1 MFARLF
7 VNRPTLVF
15 VIIAAC
21 GLAGIYSWFTLIRQ
35 LFPIVDLPTISVTAT
50 YSGASTT
57 EMRDTVVRPLEDSIA
72 GAPNLDY
79 MTSSIQ
85 QGQATISVTF
95 LINSDKN
102 ADLLEVQKR
111 VQNAGYKLPT
121 DLHTPTVSSLD
132 PSQSTVVTVFASST
146 TLSPNDLSAII
157 TNTVVPRLEQV
168 PGISNATPQ
177 GAVTPALVASID
189 PQRMAA
195 SGATV
200 SDVISAIAN
209 NNNRS
214 PGGYATRSGKE
225 TSIDVRGDISTPATI
240 GELLLPGATTAA
252 TIPTGL
258 PAWTTSARLLHVNDV
273 AKVYAGFEPPRT
285 YAFHSGISAIN
296 LTLQKTTGASE
307 VDASNNVIAALPAI
321 RKEFPAIYFTLG
333 TVAATNTQVQ
343 LDGVTH
349 TLAEGIALTALVML
363 FFLRSWRNAVVVIV
377 AIPTSLAVTLTIMR
391 ACGFTL
397 DTVSLLAMTLVIGI
411 LVDDSIVVMENVARQ
426 RENGLGVKE
435 AAIRGAGEIGLAA
448 IVITSVI
455 VAVFLPIAF
464 LPGVIG
470 KFLFGFAI
478 DIVVATITSLLI
490 SFSVTP
496 SLAGNWSLKSTWK
509 AWPIIEAFNT
519 QFDRLSFWYVH
530 TALPWG
536 VRRPKI
542 VIGASIVSFVAAVA
556 LVPLGFVGAEFI
568 PAVDRGDFTVQ
579 LTMPAGTAIAATSTA
594 TVKLEQYIEA
604 HVTDLARESAVA
616 GSYTSQLGVVDQGNV
631 SEISATLVANP
642 KRSTRMWSDDLTRE
656 LAPLVPDA
664 KVTVIPA
671 TGINGGVSQP
681 ISYVVTG
688 TGGADPQPDAT
699 KLAAMLAAVPGAQN
713 VTNGAGAPAPQLD
726 VHFDRDAARALNV
739 DIGTAA
745 SAIRA
750 AFGGTAVTQYD
761 APQGLTDVEVIYP
774 LDQRRDLSGI
784 GAIAVRSNSGNIV
797 HIGDFARMVNVLA
810 PPIITRQDRQTV
822 VTIGANVADGY
833 SQTNVQKAFTAKLNA
848 YRFAAGVGLGTTA
861 GGTGQDL
868 NDTITGMTTALA
880 IAIVLV
886 YLLMVALF
894 DSYVSPII
902 ILGSVP
908 VALVGALGALAL
920 TAKTLNLFSLIGVIL
935 LIALVAKNGILIV
948 DFANRARKGGASKVT
963 AIMRSAHVRFRPIM
977 MTTIAMIAGMA
988 PLALAL
994 EAGAAERQA
1003 LGIVVIGGLL
1013 SSLVLTLVLIPVLY
1027 LWLAPKHMHQ
1037 AEAATPKPSSG
1048 HAERNG
1054 HSAMPELEPVR

>member
-21 GLAGIYSWFTLIRQ
+21 SLAGIYSWFTLVRQ
-35 LFPIVDLPTISVTAT
+35 LFPTVDLPTISVTAT

-95 LINSDKN
+95 LIKSDKN

-121 DLHTPTVSSLD
+121 DMHTPTVSSLD
-132 PSQSTVVTVFASST
+132 PSESTVVTVFASSA
-146 TLSPNDLSAII
+146 TLSPNDLSVII

-168 PGISNATPQ
+168 PGISNATAQ
-177 GAVTPALVASID
+177 GAVTPALVASLD
-189 PQRMAA
+189 PQRIAA

-209 NNNRS
+209 NNNRA

-225 TSIDVRGDISTPATI
+225 TSVDVRGDITTPATI
-240 GELLLPGATTAA
+240 GDLLLPGSSTGA
-252 TIPTGL
+252 TIPSGL
-258 PAWTTSARLLHVNDV
+258 PAWTTAARLLRVSDV
-273 AKVYAGFEPPRT
+273 AKVYPGFEPPRT
-285 YAFHSGISAIN
+285 YAFHSGLSAIN

-307 VDASNNVIAALPAI
+307 VDASNAVIAALPSI
-321 RKEFPAIYFTLG
+321 RKEFPDITFTLG
-333 TVAATNTQVQ
+333 TIAATNTQVQ
-343 LDGVTH
+343 LDGVVH
-349 TLAEGIALTALVML
+349 TLAEAIALTALVML

-377 AIPTSLAVTLTIMR
+377 AIPTSLGVTLTIMR
-391 ACGFTL
+391 ACNFTL

-411 LVDDSIVVMENVARQ
+411 LVDDSIVVIENVARQ
-426 RENGLGVKE
+426 REHGLGIKE
-435 AAIRGAGEIGLAA
+435 SAIAGAAEIGLPA
-448 IVITSVI
+448 IVITFVI
-455 VAVFLPIAF
+455 VAVFLPVAF
-464 LPGVIG
+464 LPGIIG
-470 KFLFGFAI
+470 KFMFGFAI

-509 AWPIIEAFNT
+509 AWPIIDAFNT

-530 TALPWG
+530 AALPWG
-536 VRRPKI
+536 VRHPKTVI
-542 VIGASIVSFVAAVA
+542 VACVVAFFASIA
-556 LVPLGFVGAEFI
+556 LIPLGFVGAEFI
-568 PAVDRGDFTVQ
+568 PAVDRGEFTVQ
-579 LTMPAGTAIAATSTA
+579 LTMPPGTAIASTSAA
-594 TVKLEQYIEA
+594 TVTLERYIEA

-616 GSYTSQLGVVDQGNV
+616 GSFTSQLGVVNQGNV
-631 SEISATLVANP
+631 AEINATLVSNP
-642 KRSTRMWSDDLTRE
+642 KRSTRQWADDLTRE
-656 LAPLVPDA
+656 FAPLVPDA
-664 KVTVIPA
+664 SVTVIPA

-699 KLAAMLAAVPGAQN
+699 KLAAMLAAIPGAQN
-713 VTNGAGAPAPQLD
+713 VTNGAGAPAPQLE
-726 VHFDRDAARALNV
+726 VHFDRDVARALNV
-739 DIGTAA
+739 DIGTA
-745 SAIRA
+745 SSTIRA

-774 LDQRRDLSGI
+774 GDAREDLRAI
-784 GAIAVRSNSGNIV
+784 GAIAVRTNAGNIV
-797 HIGDFARMVNVLA
+797 HIGDFTHMVNVLA

-822 VTIGANVADGY
+822 VTIGANVADGF
-833 SQTNVQKAFTAKLNA
+833 SQTNVQNAFTAKLKG
-848 YRFAAGVGLGTTA
+848 YRFAPGVGFGTTA

-868 NDTITGMTTALA
+868 NDTITGMSTALLVA
-880 IAIVLV
+880 VVLV

-894 DSYVSPII
+894 DSYISPVI

-908 VALVGALGALAL
+908 VAVVGALVALAI
-920 TAKTLNLFSLIGVIL
+920 THKTLNLFSLIGVIL
-935 LIALVAKNGILIV
+935 LIALVAKNGILLV
-948 DFANRARKGGASKVT
+948 DFANSARAHGLDKVA
-963 AIMRSAHVRFRPIM
+963 AIVRSAHVRFRPIM

-988 PLALAL
+988 PLSLAL
-994 EAGAAERQA
+994 EAGATERQA
-1003 LGIVVIGGLL
+1003 LGIVVIGGLT

-1027 LWLAPKHMHQ
+1027 VWLAPKTV
-1037 AEAATPKPSSG
+1037 ARSASTTPTASPS
-1048 HAERNG
+1048 HAQRNG
-1054 HSAMPELEPVR
+1054 HTALPQLEPAR

>member
-15 VIIAAC
+15 VIVVAC
-21 GLAGIYSWFTLIRQ
+21 CLAGIYSWFTLIRQ
-35 LFPIVDLPTISVTAT
+35 LFPTVDLPTISVSAM
-50 YSGASTT
+50 YNGASTT

-132 PSQSTVVTVFASST
+132 PSESTVVTVFASSA

-168 PGISNATPQ
+168 PGISNATAQ
-177 GAVTPALVASID
+177 GAVTPALVASMD

-195 SGATV
+195 TGATV

-225 TSIDVRGDISTPATI
+225 TSIDVRGDITTPATI
-240 GELLLPGATTAA
+240 ADLLLPGASTAA
-252 TIPTGL
+252 TIPSGL
-258 PAWTTSARLLHVNDV
+258 PAWTTSSRLLHVSDV

-285 YAFHSGISAIN
+285 YAFHSGLSAIN

-307 VDASNNVIAALPAI
+307 VSASDNVIAALPAI
-321 RKEFPAIYFTLG
+321 RKEFPDITFTLG
-333 TVAATNTQVQ
+333 TIASTNTQVQ
-343 LDGVTH
+343 LDGVVH
-349 TLAEGIALTALVML
+349 TLIEGIALTALVML
-363 FFLRSWRNAVVVIV
+363 FFLRSWRDAVVVIV
-377 AIPTSLAVTLTIMR
+377 AIPTSLCVTLTIMR

-411 LVDDSIVVMENVARQ
+411 LVDDSIVVMENVVRQ
-426 RENGLGVKE
+426 RENGIGVKE
-435 AAIRGAGEIGLAA
+435 AAIRGAGEIGLPA
-448 IVITSVI
+448 IVITFVI
-455 VAVFLPIAF
+455 VAVFLPVAF
-464 LPGVIG
+464 LPGIIG
-470 KFLFGFAI
+470 KFLFGFSI

-509 AWPIIEAFNT
+509 AWPIIDAFNT
-519 QFDRLSFWYVH
+519 QFDRLSNWYVF

-536 VRRPKI
+536 VRHPKR
-542 VIGASIVSFVAAVA
+542 VIAACIVSFIGAIA
-556 LVPLGFVGAEFI
+556 LIPLGFVGAEFI
-568 PAVDRGDFTVQ
+568 PAVDRGEFTVQ
-579 LTMPAGTAIAATSTA
+579 LTMPPGTSIAATSAA
-594 TVKLEQYIEA
+594 TVTLERYIET

-616 GSYTSQLGVVDQGNV
+616 GSYTSQLGVVNQGNV
-631 SEISATLVANP
+631 SEIDATLVTNP
-642 KRSTRMWSDDLTRE
+642 KRSTRTWTNELTRE
-656 LAPLVPDA
+656 LAALVPDGTI
-664 KVTVIPA
+664 TVIPA

-688 TGGADPQPDAT
+688 RGGADPQPDAT
-699 KLAAMLAAVPGAQN
+699 RLAALLAAIPGAQN
-713 VTNGAGAPAPQLD
+713 VTNGAGAPAPQLE

-739 DIGTAA
+739 DIGTAS

-761 APQGLTDVEVIYP
+761 AAQGLTDVEVIYP
-774 LDQRRDLSGI
+774 GDERQDLRDI
-784 GAIAVRSNSGNIV
+784 GAIAVRSNAGNIV
-797 HIGDFARMVNVLA
+797 HIGDFTRMVNVLA

-822 VTIGANVADGY
+822 VTIGANVADGF
-833 SQTNVQKAFTAKLNA
+833 SQTNVQNAFSAKLKD
-848 YRFAAGVGLGTTA
+848 YHFATGVGLGTTA

-868 NDTITGMTTALA
+868 NDTITGMSTALA
-880 IAIVLV
+880 IAVILV

-894 DSYVSPII
+894 DSYISPII

-908 VALVGALGALAL
+908 VAVVGALGALAI
-920 TAKTLNLFSLIGVIL
+920 TGKTLNLFSLIGVIL
-935 LIALVAKNGILIV
+935 LIALVAKNGILLV
-948 DFANRARKGGASKVT
+948 EFANRARENGANRVM
-963 AIMRSAHVRFRPIM
+963 AIVRAAHVRFRPIM

-1013 SSLVLTLVLIPVLY
+1013 SSLILTLVLIPVLY
-1027 LWLAPKHMHQ
+1027 LWLAPKDVH
-1037 AEAATPKPSSG
+1037 ASAAATSDPPPRLTGQNG
-1048 HAERNG
+1048 HAVR
-1054 HSAMPELEPVR
+1054 PELEPAL